1 MGFEAEVS
9 RPSSLPKKLENGLV
23 AKEQQCNRSVKI
35 ATKNLDKSIQKVGAS
50 TFNFI

>member
-1 MGFEAEVS
+1 MGFKSGVS
-9 RPSSLPKKLENGLV
+9 SPSSWPKKLESGLV
-23 AKEQQCNRSVKI
+23 ADEQQCNRSVKI